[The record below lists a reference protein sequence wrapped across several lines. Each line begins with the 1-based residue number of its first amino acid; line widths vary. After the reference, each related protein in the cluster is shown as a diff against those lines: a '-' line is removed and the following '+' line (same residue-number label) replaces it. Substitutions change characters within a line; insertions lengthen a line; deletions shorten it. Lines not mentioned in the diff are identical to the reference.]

1 MILKVI
7 DNSSVFED
15 NPELKSVPQFMAIK
29 EKEMRYIILAYGYGQ
44 VTRQLQGEERRIKSA
59 KLAGLTD
66 KKGSINPHAKKI
78 IAGKYQPVQD
88 AIDFFLEYDLHKDD
102 DMEDYEAYKKQ
113 LAHYRVFL
121 RKEDKSAAEI
131 EKSLKILKEMP
142 DLKKKLIELKK
153 ISNIDFDNRDHLL
166 KEEED
171 RRKKAVKKEE
181 DERGEESL
189 STVEKFNLAI
199 QKR

>member
-1 MILKVI
+1 MIFKVK

-15 NPELKSVPQFMAIK
+15 NPELKSVKLFNAIE

-44 VTRQLQGEERRIKSA
+44 VTRQLQGEERRKKSA
-59 KLAGLTD
+59 KLAGLID
-66 KKGSINPHAKKI
+66 KKGLLTRLAEKI
-78 IAGKYQPVQD
+78 VAGKYLPVQD

-102 DMEDYEAYKKQ
+102 DMEDYEAYREQ

-142 DLKKKLIELKK
+142 ELKKKLIELKK
-153 ISNIDFDNRDHLL
+153 ISNIDIDNRDHLV
-166 KEEED
+166 KEEEENQK
-171 RRKKAVKKEE
+171 RAEKKEE
-181 DERGEESL
+181 EAKGIETL
-189 STVEKFNLAI
+189 STIEKFNRGN
-199 QKR
+199 K